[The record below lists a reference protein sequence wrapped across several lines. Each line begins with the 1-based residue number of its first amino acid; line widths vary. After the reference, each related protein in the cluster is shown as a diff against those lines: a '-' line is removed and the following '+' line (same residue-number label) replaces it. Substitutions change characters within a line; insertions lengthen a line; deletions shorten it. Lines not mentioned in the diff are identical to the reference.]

1 MTQHDRAD
9 RTRRPGDRYAPGD
22 RRPDKHADK
31 PHDGDHTSA
40 ATPGTRGAAEGPVP
54 AAAAVADDARPR
66 RAVLVALALAAVVLI
81 VVPLGLSR
89 LVHQPA
95 GHEYRF
101 EIPTGTAARL
111 AAGEQVDVLPADLD
125 FALRDRLV
133 VVNHDTVTHQVGP
146 FTVPAG
152 QQIDRRLSEAG
163 SYSGFCTLHSDDR
176 IDIQVS
182 TKT

>member
-1 MTQHDRAD
+1 MAVNLRAPKSTIFRAD
-9 RTRRPGDRYAPGD
+9 FGR
-22 RRPDKHADK
+22 
-31 PHDGDHTSA
+31 S
-40 ATPGTRGAAEGPVP
+40 
-54 AAAAVADDARPR
+54 
-66 RAVLVALALAAVVLI
+66 
-81 VVPLGLSR
+81 
-89 LVHQPA
+89 
-95 GHEYRF
+95 
-101 EIPTGTAARL
+101 
-111 AAGEQVDVLPADLD
+111 VLPA
-125 FALRDRLV
+125 ADRLV

>member
-1 MTQHDRAD
+1 M
-9 RTRRPGDRYAPGD
+9 
-22 RRPDKHADK
+22 
-31 PHDGDHTSA
+31 
-40 ATPGTRGAAEGPVP
+40 
-54 AAAAVADDARPR
+54 
-66 RAVLVALALAAVVLI
+66 LVALALAAVVLI

-125 FALRDRLV
+125 LALRDHLV